1 MLRDELYK
9 MENMIM
15 GELKYL
21 VIGAGG
27 TGGSIAGFLAAAKKE
42 VTLIARNKNLQVIR
56 EHGLRIRKN
65 EEERKIA
72 IKVMSE
78 KEYAEK
84 ADIIFLCVKGYSVE
98 EVYPLIQK
106 ASGSHT
112 IVIPILNIYGTGEKI
127 SRDLPGI
134 QVLNG
139 CIYIS
144 AAIEEPGVIRMSS
157 DIFRIVYG
165 RVDGRKD
172 EAVLYQVEQDLKDA
186 GITPLY
192 TDQIRRDT
200 LQKYAMVSPMAA
212 VGAFYDVSCGK
223 MQESG
228 EIRDKYIA
236 CIKEID
242 NLANAMG
249 IPFPVDVVETNVKIL
264 DDLPADCT
272 ASMQKDLK
280 KGGKTEMDGL
290 IFEMVRMG
298 HKYGVPVP
306 NYEEIAAK
314 FGYHYDTFYS

>member
-1 MLRDELYK
+1 MK
-9 MENMIM
+9 
-15 GELKYL
+15 ELKYL

-27 TGGSIAGFLAAAKKE
+27 TGGSIAGFLADAGKD
-42 VTLIARNKNLQVIR
+42 VTLIARNANLQAIR
-56 EHGLRIRKN
+56 QYGLRIRKG
-65 EEERKIA
+65 EEERSISVKA
-72 IKVMSE
+72 VTE
-78 KEYAEK
+78 DEYAEK

-98 EVYPLIQK
+98 ETYPLLK
-106 ASGSHT
+106 RAST
-112 IVIPILNIYGTGEKI
+112 NRTVVIPILNIYGTGEKI
-127 SRDLPGI
+127 SKDLPQL

-157 DIFRIVYG
+157 NIFRIVYG

-172 EAVLYQVEQDLKDA
+172 EPILYQVESDLKDS
-186 GITPLY
+186 GIVPIY
-192 TDQIRRDT
+192 SENVKRDT

-212 VGAFYDVSCGK
+212 VGAFYDISCGS
-223 MQESG
+223 MQIPG
-228 EIRDKYIA
+228 EMRERYIA

-242 NLANAMG
+242 SLANAMG

-264 DDLPADCT
+264 DDLPPECT

-298 HKYGVPVP
+298 HRYGISVP
-306 NYEEIAAK
+306 NYEEIAEK
-314 FGYHYDTFYS
+314 FGYRYEMETVES

>member
-1 MLRDELYK
+1 MFD
-9 MENMIM
+9 
-15 GELKYL
+15 LKYL

-27 TGGSIAGFLAAAKKE
+27 TGGSIAGFLASAGKN
-42 VTLIARNKNLQVIR
+42 VTLIARNQNFQAIR
-56 EHGLRIRKN
+56 NHGLRIRKGDR
-65 EEERKIA
+65 ERVIDL
-72 IKVMSE
+72 KVMTE
-78 KEYAEK
+78 EEYAEK

-98 EVYPLIQK
+98 ETYPLLQK
-106 ASGSHT
+106 AADSHT

-127 SRDLPGI
+127 SRDLPGL

-144 AAIEEPGVIRMSS
+144 AAIEEPGVIRISS
-157 DIFRIVYG
+157 DIFRVVYG
-165 RVDGRKD
+165 RVDGKKD
-172 EAVLYQVEQDLKDA
+172 EPMLYQVEQDLKDA
-186 GITPLY
+186 GIIPLY
-192 TDQIRRDT
+192 TDQIQRDT

-223 MQESG
+223 MQEPG
-228 EIRDKYIA
+228 EVRDKYIA
-236 CIKEID
+236 CIKEIES
-242 NLANAMG
+242 LAHAMG
-249 IPFPVDVVETNVKIL
+249 ITFPVDVVETNVKIL
-264 DDLPADCT
+264 DDLPRECT

-314 FGYHYDTFYS
+314 FGFSWM